1 MSITITAARWAN
13 PDQTRVLVTTTER
26 GAVLLKPERT
36 DEWAALDAW
45 RAAGGVVSA
54 FVVPTED
61 PARAYQ
67 RRLRGAWVEGPPE
80 ATPDAAILAL
90 RLVAELMKELDT
102 AGVAMTPRLRS
113 LVARIRAAEAGP

>member
-1 MSITITAARWAN
+1 MSLTITAARWAN
-13 PDQTRVLVTTTER
+13 PDQTRALVQTAER
-26 GAVLLKPERT
+26 GAVLLKPERVS
-36 DEWAALDAW
+36 EWAAFGAW
-45 RAAGGVVSA
+45 QAAGNLVEA
-54 FVVPTED
+54 FTPPVED

-67 RRLRGAWVEGPPE
+67 RRLHGAWVEGPPE
-80 ATPDAAILAL
+80 ATPDASILAL